1 MIDFLTVQWDGSE
14 FPFRSEYLF
23 EDARLLGEILYQGAE
38 YSHQQRVQRV
48 AIHRVHEQR
57 FLTVSGGKPF
67 TVKTYELR
75 NDDVGTP
82 IKGEIPNVSEAT
94 MNLVFEA
101 VNTGDGITFFFKD
114 SDFRPLTKVVVNSAK
129 ERARIL

>member
-1 MIDFLTVQWDGSE
+1 MSDQLTVSWGGSE

-23 EDARLLGEILYQGAE
+23 EDARLLGEILYQGAGF
-38 YSHQQRVQRV
+38 SHAQRVQRV

-57 FLTVSGGKPF
+57 FITVSGGKPF

-82 IKGEIPNVSEAT
+82 IQGELPGVSET
-94 MNLVFEA
+94 MMNLVFTAE
-101 VNTGDGITFFFKD
+101 NTGDGITFFFKD
-114 SDFRPLTKVVVNSAK
+114 SAFRPLTQVVVNSAK